1 MILIVAAVTSNKCN
15 KRLFVIFVIM
25 TVAVV
30 VEHGRYDPILIVP
43 IFYLEFLTEQEEE
56 CVKIV
61 FLDKFHSVYLS

>member
-1 MILIVAAVTSNKCN
+1 
-15 KRLFVIFVIM
+15 M

-30 VEHGRYDPILIVP
+30 VEHGRYDPILTVP

-56 CVKIV
+56 FVKIV